1 MSWSLTAPPL
11 ALPPRFPCATVAPG
25 APLRANVIGAHY
37 VLSKQMPKGEK
48 YLRRATELDPQDGE
62 IRYNLGA
69 TLAAM
74 GKIEDAIVEF
84 ERAQERG
91 IEVAGEVVGKLREG
105 LKGNKGGGE

>member
-1 MSWSLTAPPL
+1 MCPPPVVPHL
-11 ALPPRFPCATVAPG
+11 SPG
-25 APLRANVIGAHY
+25 FGNYFYSDSANVIGAHY